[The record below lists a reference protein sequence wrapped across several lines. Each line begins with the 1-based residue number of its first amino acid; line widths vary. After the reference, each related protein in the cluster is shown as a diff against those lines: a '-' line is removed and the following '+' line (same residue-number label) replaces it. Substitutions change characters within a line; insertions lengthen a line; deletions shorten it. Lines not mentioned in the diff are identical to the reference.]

1 MCDEIKS
8 LLCPKCG
15 SMNNLVHHLVD
26 HEGWNEVDAREDNP
40 LFVCW
45 DCFHDCP
52 ISEVGKKEKEIFR
65 SPRMEREYQRKQAY
79 LKWKRA
85 GEGR

>member
-15 SMNNLVHHLVD
+15 SMRNQHHHLVD
-26 HEGWNEVDAREDNP
+26 HEGWDEEDARNQVRHF
-40 LFVCW
+40 LCW
-45 DCFHDCP
+45 DCDHDCP

-65 SPRMEREYQRKQAY
+65 SPLQERRYQRKQAY
-79 LKWKRA
+79 LKLKR
-85 GEGR
+85 ENER